1 MAEPYD
7 VLASLNRMLESEE
20 RREQY
25 KLQASLSLMQFAQ
38 QKRLQD
44 IQLAGQRLELL
55 QAANTQMIE
64 SQAQAFLED
73 SGLKALY
80 LKKQHED
87 PDQWFKNYAIA
98 LAKGKS
104 SWSYE
109 GFGFTDATA
118 ERIAVAVLASEAGNH
133 KAIMSIA
140 NEIGL
145 HIDNTRDGIPDTSTN
160 LQKELFNVFSTSPG
174 GEAITA
180 DRIDEMQRT
189 TKNQSLILKEMVDF
203 GHGEYNI
210 SPEISFDEILSS
222 PEEEIVESMFNISS
236 QESPELGEDDTKS
249 VGTGTTLSD
258 DSSSVDK
265 QISNLAIEISG
276 QQEDITN
283 INKQVS
289 LINSKRLSGVK
300 LNEDEQKFFNQAAE
314 LRSLAEAEMSNLNS
328 EIDDLRQDQADIES
342 AKRLHKVNV
351 ARATPMLGH
360 TIMGANRAG
369 SRY

>member
-64 SQAQAFLED
+64 NQAQAFLED
-73 SGLKALY
+73 TGLRALY
-80 LKKQHED
+80 LEKQTETPSEWISVFAKSLSKK
-87 PDQWFKNYAIA
+87 
-98 LAKGKS
+98 KS

-109 GFGFTDATA
+109 GFGFSEATS
-118 ERIAVAVLASEAGNH
+118 ERIASAVFASEAGNH

-140 NEIGL
+140 NEIGA
-145 HIDNTRDGIPDTSTN
+145 HIDNKDAGIPDASSN
-160 LQKELFNVFSTSPG
+160 LQKELFNVFSLSPG

-180 DRIDEMQRT
+180 DRIDEIQRT
-189 TKNQSLILKEMVDF
+189 TRNQSLILKEMVDF

-283 INKQVS
+283 INQQVS

-314 LRSLAEAEMSNLNS
+314 LRSLAEAEMSNLNAQV
-328 EIDDLRQDQADIES
+328 EDLRQDQADIES

>member
-64 SQAQAFLED
+64 NQAQAFLEE
-73 SGLKALY
+73 SGLRALY
-80 LKKQHED
+80 LENQHEK
-87 PDQWFKNYAIA
+87 PDTWISDFSKD
-98 LAKGKS
+98 LHRKMKKKG
-104 SWSYE
+104 Y
-109 GFGFTDATA
+109 GFTKETS
-118 ERIAVAVLASEAGNH
+118 ERIASAVFASEAGNH

-140 NEIGL
+140 NEIGTY
-145 HIDNTRDGIPDTSTN
+145 IDNVDAGISDVSTS
-160 LQKELFNVFSTSPG
+160 LQKELFNVFTSSPKSTFD
-174 GEAITA
+174 E
-180 DRIDEMQRT
+180 DRINEMQRT
-189 TKNQSLILKEMVDF
+189 SKNQSLILKEMVDF

-210 SPEISFDEILSS
+210 SPDISFDEILSS

-328 EIDDLRQDQADIES
+328 EIEDLRQDQADIES